1 MRFTIP
7 SFAAASLLFASMQ
20 MAMPVL
26 ADDAATIPATPIPV
40 TPEIATPEI
49 ATPEIAT
56 PEIATPEMATPEMAT
71 PEMATPEILAFGEQ
85 VADADLST
93 YRGGLALQTN
103 DMRLNGNLYN
113 NQAIAN
119 VTGSNFVTQ
128 DAFSGASGFS
138 TVVQNSGNNVIIQN
152 ATILNISLH

>member
-1 MRFTIP
+1 MRLTKPFLT
-7 SFAAASLLFASMQ
+7 AACLLFASIQ
-20 MAMPVL
+20 MATPAL
-26 ADDAATIPATPIPV
+26 ADDADAIPAN
-40 TPEIATPEI
+40 PEIS
-49 ATPEIAT
+49 
-56 PEIATPEMATPEMAT
+56 
-71 PEMATPEILAFGEQ
+71 AFGEQ
-85 VADADLST
+85 VTDADLST
-93 YRGGLALQTN
+93 YRGGSALQYN
-103 DMRLNGNLYN
+103 EMKLDGRLYD

>member
-1 MRFTIP
+1 MVTP
-7 SFAAASLLFASMQ
+7 A
-20 MAMPVL
+20 L
-26 ADDAATIPATPIPV
+26 ADDAGSSQ
-40 TPEIATPEI
+40 ATPE
-49 ATPEIAT
+49 TSQ
-56 PEIATPEMATPEMAT
+56 
-71 PEMATPEILAFGEQ
+71 FGERIS
-85 VADADLST
+85 DADLSA
-93 YRGGLALQTN
+93 YRGGSALQISEMSL
-103 DMRLNGNLYN
+103 DSKLLN

>member
-7 SFAAASLLFASMQ
+7 SFAAACLLFASAQ

-26 ADDAATIPATPIPV
+26 ADDAGTIPATPIQT
-40 TPEIATPEI
+40 TPEIA
-49 ATPEIAT
+49 AT
-56 PEIATPEMATPEMAT
+56 EIATPEMAA
-71 PEMATPEILAFGEQ
+71 PEILGFGEQ
-85 VADADLST
+85 VTDADLST
-93 YRGGLALQTN
+93 FRGGLALQTN

>member
-7 SFAAASLLFASMQ
+7 SFAAACLLFASAQ

-26 ADDAATIPATPIPV
+26 ADDAAAIPATPIR
-40 TPEIATPEI
+40 ATPESA
-49 ATPEIAT
+49 AT
-56 PEIATPEMATPEMAT
+56 
-71 PEMATPEILAFGEQ
+71 EMATPEILAFGEQ
-85 VADADLST
+85 VTDADLAT
-93 YRGGLALQTN
+93 FRGGSVALQIN
-103 DMRLNGNLYN
+103 EMKLDGKLYD

>member
-1 MRFTIP
+1 MRFTNPI
-7 SFAAASLLFASMQ
+7 FTAACLLFASMQ
-20 MAMPVL
+20 VAMPVF
-26 ADDAATIPATPIPV
+26 ADDAGAIPAM
-40 TPEIATPEI
+40 
-49 ATPEIAT
+49 
-56 PEIATPEMATPEMAT
+56 PEMATS
-71 PEMATPEILAFGEQ
+71 EIAAFGER
-85 VADADLST
+85 VSDADLST
-93 YRGGLALQTN
+93 NRGGSALQIN
-103 DMRLNGNLYN
+103 EMRLDSKLYN

>member
-49 ATPEIAT
+49 
-56 PEIATPEMATPEMAT
+56 ATPEMAT

>member
-1 MRFTIP
+1 MILINH
-7 SFAAASLLFASMQ
+7 SFAAACLLFASMQ
-20 MAMPVL
+20 MATPAL
-26 ADDAATIPATPIPV
+26 ADDAGAIPAM
-40 TPEIATPEI
+40 
-49 ATPEIAT
+49 
-56 PEIATPEMATPEMAT
+56 PEMATS
-71 PEMATPEILAFGEQ
+71 EIAAFGEQ
-85 VADADLST
+85 VSDADLST

-103 DMRLNGNLYN
+103 EMRLNGNLYN

-119 VTGSNFVTQ
+119 ITGSNFVTQ